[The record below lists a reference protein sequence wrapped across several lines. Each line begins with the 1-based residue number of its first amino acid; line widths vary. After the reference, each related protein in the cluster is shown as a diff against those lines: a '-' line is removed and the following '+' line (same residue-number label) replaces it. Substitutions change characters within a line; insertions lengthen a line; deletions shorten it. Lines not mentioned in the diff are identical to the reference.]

1 MGVFSPRARGNVN
14 QAAEEAAAFPA
25 QESPS
30 LNWWFKTGAR
40 SKIITEGACL
50 EGIILTVL

>member
-14 QAAEEAAAFPA
+14 QAEEEAEEAAAFPA

-30 LNWWFKTGAR
+30 LNW
-40 SKIITEGACL
+40 
-50 EGIILTVL
+50 